1 MSKNDRVLALN
12 RFASIVPAT
21 TRNISKVLIGRLFI
35 ISYAISN
42 AATPR
47 LLTIAFE
54 SQAYFFPASVPNPI
68 AIDDAPSMTEM

>member
-1 MSKNDRVLALN
+1 M
-12 RFASIVPAT
+12 
-21 TRNISKVLIGRLFI
+21 LIGRLFI